1 MTWAQCNAMEKQLA
15 TQQREVAALKQSMMD
30 GANGVE
36 KQWKGTGKG
45 ARKGTGKASGGAK
58 AKGNGK
64 GGAGKGWGKSDG
76 GKGAESGEWLCPI
89 VGCEM
94 HDQGKPN
101 RATRTECFGCGGSR
115 CSQPWVQVGST
126 GLSWGAAKKQKQREA
141 RELAKEN
148 GGDPKLR
155 RSSKRP
161 GRRPES

>member
-1 MTWAQCNAMEKQLA
+1 MEKQLA

-76 GKGAESGEWLCPI
+76 GKGAESGE
-89 VGCEM
+89 VRS
-94 HDQGKPN
+94 H
-101 RATRTECFGCGGSR
+101 FGSSDFGSSHFGSR
-115 CSQPWVQVGST
+115 HY
-126 GLSWGAAKKQKQREA
+126 GAQIC
-141 RELAKEN
+141 
-148 GGDPKLR
+148 R
-155 RSSKRP
+155 RSSRLLFAVALTHASNYAEP
-161 GRRPES
+161 LCRTS